1 MKEAKLEIFANIFD
15 LVSMVERERA
25 TDGNEVECHS
35 REKVYTKIT
44 VKNLTGR
51 S

>member
-1 MKEAKLEIFANIFD
+1 MSSSSFSWSKD
-15 LVSMVERERA
+15 RA
-25 TDGNEVECHS
+25 TDGNEVQCHS
-35 REKVYTKIT
+35 RKKLYTKIT